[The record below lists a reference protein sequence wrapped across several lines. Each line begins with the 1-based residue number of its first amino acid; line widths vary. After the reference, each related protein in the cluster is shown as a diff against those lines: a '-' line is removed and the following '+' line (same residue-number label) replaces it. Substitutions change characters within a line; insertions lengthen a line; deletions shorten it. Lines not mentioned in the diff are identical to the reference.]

1 MLIFYRKSEE
11 TNKGNLSHEI
21 VRTSRFIFKLIFPYL
36 LYILHSILRKFFPP
50 QIICSGNSI
59 RVINIA
65 DKDNTSLSL
74 FTNLSFSLARAYY
87 CTHTLCTYLIP
98 NMSVMISIIFYDNH
112 VVPTLNYGNI
122 MPDLVLLYITKK
134 YPSKSNIHYDS
145 LCQIISL
152 LQVKICSKILPADK
166 KKILRDFKILL

>member
-1 MLIFYRKSEE
+1 
-11 TNKGNLSHEI
+11 
-21 VRTSRFIFKLIFPYL
+21 
-36 LYILHSILRKFFPP
+36 
-50 QIICSGNSI
+50 
-59 RVINIA
+59 
-65 DKDNTSLSL
+65 
-74 FTNLSFSLARAYY
+74 
-87 CTHTLCTYLIP
+87 
-98 NMSVMISIIFYDNH
+98 MSVMISIIFYDNH